1 MEVLWL
7 GEPACHDRAVVGG
20 KAAHLS
26 RLAAGYRVPPGFCFT
41 ATALSHAL
49 SGGPAN
55 NGTLL
60 VSEESAAPI
69 SLPPTLYDSLVA
81 AYRTLAARC
90 GTDAPAVA
98 VRSSA
103 VEEDGHAAS
112 FAGQYATVLNV
123 SGTEAIAQAVL
134 RCWASAQAPSV
145 RLYRQ
150 RQGLD
155 TERIELAI
163 LVQHLVATDVA
174 VVVFSAHPLTGD
186 RGEVVINAGWGLGES
201 IVGGTVTPDT
211 YVVRKETLTVR
222 ARQVAD
228 KRRMAVPVPGGTR
241 EVAVPRLLRTQP
253 ALADQQM
260 VELTQLGMALEAWM
274 GGPVDI
280 ECAYRAGNL
289 YLLQCRPITALP
301 GPQAMEHGGSSAL

>member
-1 MEVLWL
+1 MDLVWL

-41 ATALSHAL
+41 AAALAHAL
-49 SGGPAN
+49 AGRSAWADEAPSPA
-55 NGTLL
+55 
-60 VSEESAAPI
+60 A
-69 SLPPTLYDSLVA
+69 LPPMLYGPLVA

-123 SGTEAIAQAVL
+123 SGSEAIAQAVL
-134 RCWASAQAPSV
+134 RCWASAQASSV
-145 RLYRQ
+145 RLYRR
-150 RQGLD
+150 RQGLNSGCV
-155 TERIELAI
+155 ELAI
-163 LVQHLVATDVA
+163 LVQHMVATDVA
-174 VVVFSAHPLTGD
+174 AVVFSAHPLTGD
-186 RGEVVINAGWGLGES
+186 RGEVVINASWGLGES

-211 YVVRKETLTVR
+211 YAVRKQTLTVR

-228 KRRMAVPVPGGTR
+228 KRRMAVPVPGGSR
-241 EVAVPRLLRTQP
+241 EVAVPRLLRAQP
-253 ALADQQM
+253 VLTDRQV
-260 VELTQLGMALEAWM
+260 VELTRLGMALEAWM

-301 GPQAMEHGGSSAL
+301 DPQAAEHSRLSAL

>member
-7 GEPACHDRAVVGG
+7 GEQACHDRAVVGG

-55 NGTLL
+55 
-60 VSEESAAPI
+60 SEESAAPI

-134 RCWASAQAPSV
+134 RCWAS
-145 RLYRQ
+145 
-150 RQGLD
+150 
-155 TERIELAI
+155 
-163 LVQHLVATDVA
+163 
-174 VVVFSAHPLTGD
+174 
-186 RGEVVINAGWGLGES
+186 
-201 IVGGTVTPDT
+201 
-211 YVVRKETLTVR
+211 
-222 ARQVAD
+222 
-228 KRRMAVPVPGGTR
+228 
-241 EVAVPRLLRTQP
+241 
-253 ALADQQM
+253 
-260 VELTQLGMALEAWM
+260 
-274 GGPVDI
+274 
-280 ECAYRAGNL
+280 
-289 YLLQCRPITALP
+289 
-301 GPQAMEHGGSSAL
+301 